1 MMRKMKRFSAVL
13 VAAAMAFSV
22 GTAAFAEQATPETVQ
37 SDITTYA
44 DENADQAVNYSDT
57 VAVDGSNNTYTSV
70 QEAINANK
78 GTVGL
83 LKNVSENVTVTGN
96 ATIDFRGCTL
106 TAADTSKPVINA
118 EDGNLTLLDSDANK
132 QGGTVGEIAASE
144 LTINSGVYRANNG
157 PVISFPNKSQDATS
171 KLTVK
176 EGTFYGAAGQAVFN
190 CAGNVKITSC
200 SGEFHAGENGKIVIF
215 RQDGTL
221 DLTFDS
227 DLGQSAPSVVY
238 GELGVVGSDSVKIT
252 VYSGKFDHEIKP
264 TDLPMNYS
272 MVKDGDFWV
281 LKPTP
286 GTYAATITTTAYY
299 ELPMDSLAQALDY
312 AAYMSRQNNTS
323 YTVNLY
329 KDVTENI
336 LLSPAKP
343 ESWDGQNHQVNLYMN
358 GHTLTAAD
366 PSKAALSVDGTGL
379 MVNGSIAEAAQDV
392 NGTINGRVESNS
404 YLWLVHTVVNASA
417 GQPAVV
423 NTSASNDQLA
433 IKGRSIINGAAGQAV
448 VVSNGK
454 TSIGDEAVLKA
465 GENGILFMRGE
476 SAPAGA
482 TCFDLSFC
490 TLYGDLGSADAVA
503 ATNIMTAQTGCFV
516 RFDRIPSAA
525 CIPAGWAPVKK
536 DDGLYWLE
544 PANGLTVADKKQDVA
559 STVDTAKTAVP
570 AVDESVPQE
579 LLPTQEKV
587 SAKAEELKAE
597 LTGDN
602 AAVQNFK
609 DNNLG
614 GVVDVKALDGVKA
627 DSIVELSVQVQL
639 QDIQLGASV
648 VKDADGKA
656 TGVNLGC
663 RTLQFDVTPM
673 FSVNG
678 GNAAVIPNN
687 KLNGGDV
694 KFRLPIPAEI
704 TEKYAVVSHEGDADR
719 YVEVK
724 AENGKKYIELSA
736 THFSVFT
743 VSFTDELPAAPTAAP
758 TLNTNSS
765 EAQPTAT
772 AAPAVKQDDS
782 AYYTCKAC
790 GYHDWT
796 AIEGGYKCDH
806 CGYVESVKQ
815 LAGYP
820 NVKGTA
826 TVGST
831 AAAKPAKTTTS
842 AIPQTADEM
851 PVTALTVLALA
862 ALLGMGVTAAKRKQ

>member
-57 VAVDGSNNTYTSV
+57 VAVDGNNNTYTSV
-70 QEAINANK
+70 QAAIDAHN

-96 ATIDFRGCTL
+96 ATIDFQSHTL
-106 TAADTSKPVINA
+106 TAADPSKPVINA
-118 EDGNLTLLDSDANK
+118 EDGSLTLQDSDANK
-132 QGGTVGEIAASE
+132 QGGTVGEIAASA

-157 PVISFPNKSQDATS
+157 SVISFPNKSQDATS
-171 KLTVK
+171 VLTVK
-176 EGTFYGAAGQAVFN
+176 EGTFYGAAEQAVFN
-190 CAGNVKITSC
+190 CAGNVKITSY

-215 RQDGTL
+215 SQDGTL

-252 VYSGKFDHEIKP
+252 VYSGKFDHEIEP
-264 TDLPMNYS
+264 TTLPNNYS

-286 GTYAATITTTAYY
+286 GTYAATVTMSAHY
-299 ELPMDSLAQALDY
+299 ELPMNSLAQALDY

-329 KDVTENI
+329 KDVTESI

-343 ESWDGQNHQVNLYMN
+343 ESWDGQNHQVTLYMN

-503 ATNIMTAQTGCFV
+503 ATKIMTVKTSCFV

-544 PANGLTVADKKQDVA
+544 PATGLTVADKKQDVA

-587 SAKAEELKAE
+587 SAKAEGLKNE

-609 DNNLG
+609 DNNLS
-614 GVVDVKALDGVKA
+614 GVVDVKALDGVEA

-656 TGVNLGC
+656 TGVKLGC
-663 RTLQFDVTPM
+663 RMLQFDVTPM
-673 FSVNG
+673 FSVDG

-743 VSFTDELPAAPTAAP
+743 VSFTDELPAVPTAAP

-826 TVGST
+826 TVGSA